1 MEQRFILEEDGNAV
15 TNASTGTSERQAYKR
30 PSASVVGRSL
40 TSQPRCGVVMTLL
53 AKEGE
58 SFVAPLTIGLAKG
71 TAMGG

>member
-1 MEQRFILEEDGNAV
+1 MEQRFTLEEDGNAV

-30 PSASVVGRSL
+30 PSASVVRRSS

-53 AKEGE
+53 AKGGE
-58 SFVAPLTIGLAKG
+58 SLITQLTIGLAKG